1 MRNDYKVH
9 TAMTSRKQQET
20 LDSIV
25 AADGHRGKQLTAP
38 TPWGGSARQENVEAR
53 TVPTTTLARTSAR
66 TPPPRLFASISRSAL
81 TAPTAIWKRQEDC
94 RGTSPRGLSGDPRGN
109 KRVRLKWM
117 EAIQRRDSSDLPA
130 ASTPYG
136 CNSLTAPLK
145 VQSEPVDSSAR
156 TGVRSAVP
164 REIILEEVH
173 IDARLHEVRQ
183 PRRQKLQSLS

>member
-1 MRNDYKVH
+1 MGWERKARECGSKDSADHDAGAHKCAH
-9 TAMTSRKQQET
+9 TA
-20 LDSIV
+20 
-25 AADGHRGKQLTAP
+25 A
-38 TPWGGSARQENVEAR
+38 
-53 TVPTTTLARTSAR
+53 
-66 TPPPRLFASISRSAL
+66 
-81 TAPTAIWKRQEDC
+81 AIWKRQEDC

-117 EAIQRRDSSDLPA
+117 EAIQRSDSSDLPA
-130 ASTPYG
+130 ASTPCG

>member
-1 MRNDYKVH
+1 
-9 TAMTSRKQQET
+9 
-20 LDSIV
+20 
-25 AADGHRGKQLTAP
+25 
-38 TPWGGSARQENVEAR
+38 
-53 TVPTTTLARTSAR
+53 
-66 TPPPRLFASISRSAL
+66 
-81 TAPTAIWKRQEDC
+81 
-94 RGTSPRGLSGDPRGN
+94 
-109 KRVRLKWM
+109 M
-117 EAIQRRDSSDLPA
+117 EAIQRSDSSDLPA
-130 ASTPYG
+130 ASTPCG